1 MRVQVLSKGSCCEV
15 SSSRSGS
22 SAGGGGSSSGSNGGG
37 SSCSGGGS
45 GSSSLFKSFNKN
57 FRNMAKMNTSN
68 LDLIY
73 PKLSVLNQRT
83 YPWNQGESDSCC
95 INDKYIYVKF

>member
-1 MRVQVLSKGSCCEV
+1 
-15 SSSRSGS
+15 
-22 SAGGGGSSSGSNGGG
+22 
-37 SSCSGGGS
+37 
-45 GSSSLFKSFNKN
+45 
-57 FRNMAKMNTSN
+57 MAKKNTSN

-83 YPWNQGESDSCC
+83 YPWNQGENDLSC